1 MEGKPCE
8 VEKERGYMDSEIV
21 KILEDDLK
29 IKVWQINAVIKL
41 LSEGNTIPF
50 IARYRKEVTGAL
62 DEEAIRSIET
72 MYKYQENLYNRKLD
86 VIRLIDEKGMMTP
99 ELEKEI
105 MGCTK
110 LVDVED
116 LYLPYKEKKKT
127 KASEAIKNGL
137 EPLANLIMKF
147 DNSDIEKEA
156 SKYLNENVKSVQ
168 DAITGA
174 SYIIA
179 ENISDDAKI
188 RKYIRTFL
196 EKEAILKTKVKKN
209 NPDESHVYEMYYD
222 YNERIKGIK
231 PHRVLAINRAEKE
244 KVITVTFDF
253 NKDYLISYLEKK
265 IIKNNTGKS
274 TDIVKMA
281 IKDSLDRLILPS
293 IEREIRA
300 SITET
305 ANKKAIENFS
315 KNLENLLLTPPIK
328 NRVVLALDP
337 GYRTGTKVAVVAPN
351 GDVLDITVIYPAPP
365 HNKIE
370 ESNKIITDLINKH
383 DVSLIAIGNGTAS
396 RENEKFVADL
406 LKKIDKKLEYIIV
419 NEAGASVYS
428 ASKLGGE
435 EFPDLTV
442 EKRSAISL
450 ARRLQDSLSELV
462 KIDPKSI
469 GVGLYQHDVPVKELD
484 SSLDFTVSKIVNQV
498 GVNINNASNSL
509 LSYVSGLKK
518 NVIEN
523 ILAYRSKVGKIKNR
537 EELKKIKGMS
547 DKVYEQSIGFLRI
560 IDGDNPLDKTDIH
573 PDNYKDALKILKLVD
588 SDLSMLGT
596 KELTD
601 KLESIKDN
609 YNEEIGL
616 DKYTYD
622 DIIKSLEKP
631 NRDPRDMLP
640 KPILRSDILT
650 IDNLKLHDKLQGTV
664 RNVVDFGAFVDI
676 GLHNDGLIHISKISK
691 DYIKH
696 PSDVLSVGDII
707 DVYVID
713 INKEREKVALSL
725 FDE

>member
-1 MEGKPCE
+1 MN
-8 VEKERGYMDSEIV
+8 DDII
-21 KILEDDLK
+21 KILTDELNISK
-29 IKVWQINAVIKL
+29 RQVEAVIKL

-86 VIRLIDEKGMMTP
+86 VIRLIDEKGMLTP
-99 ELEKEI
+99 ELKEEI
-105 MGCTK
+105 LKCTK

-147 DNSDIEKEA
+147 DNSDIDKEA
-156 SKYLNENVKSVQ
+156 LKYLNENVKTKE
-168 DAITGA
+168 DAIMGA

-179 ENISDDAKI
+179 ENISDNAKF
-188 RKYIRTFL
+188 RKYIRSYI
-196 EKEAILKTKVKKN
+196 ERNGSLKTKVKKN
-209 NPDESHVYEMYYD
+209 NPDENKVYEMYYD
-222 YNERIKGIK
+222 YEEKIKGIK
-231 PHRVLAINRAEKE
+231 AHRVLAINRAEHE
-244 KVITVTFDF
+244 KVISVSFIYD
-253 NKDYLISYLEKK
+253 KDYLIKYLEDKV
-265 IIKNNTGKS
+265 IKNKDTRSGE
-274 TDIVKMA
+274 IVKDS

-293 IEREIRA
+293 IEREIRS
-300 SITET
+300 SITDD
-305 ANKKAIENFS
+305 ANVSAIQNFS
-315 KNLENLLLTPPIK
+315 KNLESLLLTPPIK
-328 NRVVLALDP
+328 ERVVLALDP
-337 GYRTGTKVAVVAPN
+337 GYRTGTKVAVVDPF
-351 GDVLDITVIYPAPP
+351 GSVLDITVIYPAPP
-365 HNKIE
+365 HNKVE
-370 ESNKIITDLINKH
+370 ESEKIITDLINKYKV
-383 DVSLIAIGNGTAS
+383 DIIAIGNGTAS
-396 RENEKFVADL
+396 RENEEFAVNV
-406 LKKIDKKLEYIIV
+406 IKKLDRKVEYIIV

-428 ASKLGGE
+428 ASKLGAQ

-469 GVGLYQHDVPVKELD
+469 GVGLYQHDVPVKDLS

-498 GVNINNASNSL
+498 GVNINNASSSI

-523 ILAYRSKVGKIKNR
+523 IIAYKEKVGKIKSR
-537 EELKKIKGMS
+537 EEIKKIKGMS
-547 DKVYEQSIGFLRI
+547 DKVYEQSIGFLRV

-573 PDNYKDALKILKLVD
+573 PDNYKDALKILDLVN
-588 SDLSMLGT
+588 SNLSEIGT
-596 KELTD
+596 KELSD
-601 KLESIKDN
+601 KLKNITYSNDL
-609 YNEEIGL
+609 EI
-616 DKYTYD
+616 DKYTFE

-631 NRDPRDMLP
+631 NRDPRDNLE
-640 KPILRSDILT
+640 KPLLRSDILT
-650 IDNLKLHDKLQGTV
+650 IDNLKINDKLQGTV

-691 DYIKH
+691 NYVKH
-696 PSDVLSVGDII
+696 PSDVLSVGDIV

-713 INKEREKVALSL
+713 INKEKEKVSLSL
-725 FDE
+725 FL